1 MNVLRFLID
10 IRSRENG
17 VMASITRLQDGL
29 NRTDNA
35 VGRLNR
41 RLAGLREAIY
51 SLPGGQFFTNPIV
64 AITAATGAVV
74 KLGMETG
81 RTEMA
86 FQVLSG
92 SMSRGTEL
100 LGQLNKYADDTIYG
114 RSEIQ
119 EAAQTMLG
127 FGVNINDVIGSVK
140 MLGDVAMGNRQR
152 FSQLALAYSQVAA
165 AGRLQGQDL
174 LQLVNAG
181 YNPLL
186 DISEMTGKSMLELRD
201 EMSKGMISFDMMRD
215 AFMRATSEGGRYHK
229 MAENIA
235 RTPYGRFQQF
245 LGDLSQKMLQLYEII
260 EPALLPIFDN
270 MIKIL
275 DKAGDMLKIVS
286 STVDWVRRNLDYLIP
301 VVSGVIAVWGAYNT
315 LTFVSTNI
323 LKGWTIAQWAQVTAM
338 IAAEKIQKLLNLAM
352 WRSPI
357 TWVAVGIGALT
368 AAVIYCWNK
377 FAGFRAAV
385 MATFDVV
392 KSFGNIIMTFVID
405 RIKGMAAGIGSIG
418 DALSKLFDGDFRGA
432 WDSAVK
438 GVDQITGYS
447 AINNAFAAASDA
459 VNSFGSNYDRYYKEQ
474 GEKMAKPKAAGGV
487 LDNIMPQGDA
497 VKENTGNPGSEEVI
511 TGGTRSTHITMNIG
525 KFFDQLN
532 VTMADKTDTAEM
544 QRIVLECM
552 NRSLEIATSTAR

>member
-74 KLGMETG
+74 KLGMETERVG
-81 RTEMA
+81 IA
-86 FQVLSG
+86 FNVLSG
-92 SMSRGTEL
+92 STERGTALFKEL
-100 LGQLNKYADDTIYG
+100 ISYANETIYG
-114 RSEIQ
+114 RREIQ
-119 EAAQTMLG
+119 NAAQTMMG
-127 FGVNINDVIGSVK
+127 YQMSISDTIDNIK
-140 MLGDVAMGNRQR
+140 RLGDVAMGDKNR
-152 FSQLALAYSQVAA
+152 FGSLALAFAQISA
-165 AGRLQGQDL
+165 AGKLQGQEL

-186 DISEMTGKSMLELRD
+186 DISNRTGKSVAELRE
-201 EMSKGMISFDMMRD
+201 EMGEGLISYDMVKQALID
-215 AFMRATSEGGRYHK
+215 ATSEGGTFYQ
-229 MAENIA
+229 MAKKIA
-235 RTPYGRFQQF
+235 ETPYGKLQKS
-245 LGDLSQKMLQLYEII
+245 LGDLQDTMQKVYEII
-260 EPALLPIFDN
+260 KPLVDVALESFA
-270 MIKIL
+270 KIL
-275 DKAGDMLKIVS
+275 NRLSIA
-286 STVDWVRRNLDYLIP
+286 VDWVKRNLDYLIP
-301 VVSGVIAVWGAYNT
+301 VVSGVIAVWGAYNA

-418 DALSKLFDGDFRGA
+418 DALSKLFDGDFKGA

-487 LDNIMPQGDA
+487 LDNLMPQGDA
-497 VKENTGNPGSEEVI
+497 DKENTGNPGSEEVI